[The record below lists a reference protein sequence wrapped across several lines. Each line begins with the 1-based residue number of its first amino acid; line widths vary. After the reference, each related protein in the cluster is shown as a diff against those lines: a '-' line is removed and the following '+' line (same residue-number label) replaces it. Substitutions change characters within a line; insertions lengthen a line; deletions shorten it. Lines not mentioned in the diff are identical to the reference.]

1 MDKPKQSPF
10 WQRLTNF
17 AKAQRIG
24 GIWWLILLIF
34 LGMSASTVIIWRSL
48 LEDRPN
54 QVNNNLQIEIAP
66 IQPQQGLQPSSATQL
81 IFAGSG
87 VGLEITRILAKQFQK
102 THPKIKINVPASI
115 GSRGAIQA
123 VVDRAITVGMISRP
137 LKEKEKK
144 LGLTIIPFAQTPLAM
159 AVHPSVSDN
168 NITSTQLKDIYQ
180 GKQSQWLDGKEIIV
194 LTREP
199 GDSSILILEDKISG
213 FKQIYADSQSSDRWT
228 TLYQDQEMNQQ
239 IEKTPLALGLSDV
252 GTITS
257 EKKLSSIKV
266 LKFNGV
272 APTIENVAK
281 GKYPLVKN
289 LYFVFPQEQV
299 SPNAKEFISF
309 VQSKEGA
316 KILKAHNYL
325 AVETEN
331 KK

>member
-1 MDKPKQSPF
+1 MDKPKQSAF
-10 WQRLTNF
+10 WQQLTNF
-17 AKAQRIG
+17 KKAQRVG
-24 GIWWLILLIF
+24 GGWWLILLIF
-34 LGMSASTVIIWRSL
+34 LGMSASTVLIWRSL
-48 LEDRPN
+48 LERPN
-54 QVNNNLQIEIAP
+54 QVNNNLQLEVTP
-66 IQPQQGLQPSSATQL
+66 IKPPQVQPSSATQL

-87 VGLEITRILAKQFQK
+87 GNLEITRILATQFQK
-102 THPKIKINVPASI
+102 THPKIKITVPASI
-115 GSRGAIQA
+115 GSSGAIQA

-144 LGLTIIPFAQTPLAM
+144 LGLTIIPFTQTPLAI

-213 FKQIYADSQSSDRWT
+213 FKQIYADSQKYDRWI
-228 TLYQDQEMNQQ
+228 TLYHDQAMNEQ
-239 IEKTPLALGLSDV
+239 IEKTPLALGLADV

-257 EKKLSSIKV
+257 EKKLSSIKI
-266 LKFNGV
+266 LKFNGI

-281 GKYPLVKN
+281 GKYPFVKN
-289 LYFVFPQEQV
+289 LYFVLPQKQI
-299 SPNAKEFISF
+299 SANAQEFISF

-316 KILKAHNYL
+316 EILKAHNYL
-325 AVETEN
+325 AVEKN

>member
-1 MDKPKQSPF
+1 MHKPKQSAF

-17 AKAQRIG
+17 KKAQSIDG
-24 GIWWLILLIF
+24 GWWLILLIF
-34 LGMSASTVIIWRSL
+34 LGMSTSTVLIWRSL

-54 QVNNNLQIEIAP
+54 QAKNNLQLEVTP
-66 IQPQQGLQPSSATQL
+66 IKLPQVQPSSATQL

-87 VGLEITRILAKQFQK
+87 VNLEITRILAKQFQK
-102 THPKIKINVPASI
+102 THPKIKISVPASI

-123 VVDRAITVGMISRP
+123 VVDKAITVGMISRP

-144 LGLTIIPFAQTPLAM
+144 LGLTIIPFARTPLAV
-159 AVHPSVSDN
+159 AVHPLVSDS
-168 NITSTQLKDIYQ
+168 NITSTQLNDIYQ

-213 FKQIYADSQSSDRWT
+213 FKQIYADSQTSDRWI
-228 TLYQDQEMNQQ
+228 TLYHDQAMNEQ
-239 IEKTPLALGLSDV
+239 IEKTPLALGLADV

-257 EKKLSSIKV
+257 EKKRSSIKL
-266 LKFNGV
+266 LKFNGI

-281 GKYPLVKN
+281 GKYPLIKN
-289 LYFVFPQEQV
+289 LYFVLPQKQI
-299 SPNAKEFISF
+299 SANAQEFISF

-316 KILKAHNYL
+316 EILKAHNYL
-325 AVETEN
+325 AVDTEN

>member
-1 MDKPKQSPF
+1 MHKPKQSAF

-17 AKAQRIG
+17 KKSQSIG
-24 GIWWLILLIF
+24 GGWWLILLIF
-34 LGMSASTVIIWRSL
+34 LGMSASTVVIWRSL

-54 QVNNNLQIEIAP
+54 QANNNLQLEVTP
-66 IQPQQGLQPSSATQL
+66 IKPPQVQPDSATEL

-87 VGLEITRILAKQFQK
+87 VNLEITRILAKQFQK

-115 GSRGAIQA
+115 GSKGAIQA
-123 VVDRAITVGMISRP
+123 VVDRVITVGMISRP

-144 LGLTIIPFAQTPLAM
+144 LGLTIIPFARTSLAV
-159 AVHPSVSDN
+159 AVHPSVSDS
-168 NITSTQLKDIYQ
+168 NITSTQLNDIYQ

-213 FKQIYADSQSSDRWT
+213 FKQIYADSQMCDRWA
-228 TLYQDQEMNQQ
+228 TLYHDQAMNEQ
-239 IEKTPLALGLSDV
+239 IEKTPLALGLADV

-257 EKKLSSIKV
+257 EKKLSSIKII
-266 LKFNGV
+266 KFNGI

-289 LYFVFPQEQV
+289 LYFVLPQKQI
-299 SPNAKEFISF
+299 SANAQEFISF

-316 KILKAHNYL
+316 EILKAHNYL
-325 AVETEN
+325 AVDTEN